1 MLLATITHVAPSYR
15 WLTSSLRA
23 PLYSESFNLHGRLR
37 GSGRTSRSVQG
48 LERMT
53 TPERQPWKEM
63 GFYRWC
69 ERRILCT
76 KKTTPTHQQ
85 PRFHN
90 PEAVPMASSYAASRT
105 EVGPAEPRA
114 ISSNP
119 DLRSDVVQCQRS
131 LGSASAARCATPR
144 SPPSSPAPWPLSS
157 RTELPRTFLLAAAAY
172 ECNHGVA
179 DQPSRQQRSS
189 PPRSSRLFRSLTCD
203 GDNPEVF
210 PQR

>member
-114 ISSNP
+114 ISSRPDYPLDVVRCRRTLEPASGALRYPP
-119 DLRSDVVQCQRS
+119 DLSALAVELTNKATTHLFARRRRLPMQVTAS
-131 LGSASAARCATPR
+131 LTNPLESEEAARSSQQTLSIPR
-144 SPPSSPAPWPLSS
+144 VRRGHA
-157 RTELPRTFLLAAAAY
+157 
-172 ECNHGVA
+172 
-179 DQPSRQQRSS
+179 
-189 PPRSSRLFRSLTCD
+189 
-203 GDNPEVF
+203 
-210 PQR
+210 